1 MLWKTT
7 SVYQCLIRR
16 TIETIDG
23 MRAAWNAGNL
33 LTTITMARSLI
44 ETGAIVKHL
53 TNTVKQ
59 AVANQDVDALDK
71 AVMHAGFAT
80 RDKSFF
86 GEEEEFKAENILTMI
101 DRMDRSLFKDKVPRL
116 RAAYDFLSEFV
127 HPNHLGI
134 LGLYSENFPEK
145 YRVEFGNTTAK
156 KKMILPHIRIALGMV
171 WLVDI
176 AASDIRK
183 LIPVIT
189 EFVPK

>member
-1 MLWKTT
+1 
-7 SVYQCLIRR
+7 
-16 TIETIDG
+16 
-23 MRAAWNAGNL
+23 
-33 LTTITMARSLI
+33 
-44 ETGAIVKHL
+44 VKHL